1 MREGIIQNEGS
12 PTINVALDVD
22 HDNCEMMMLII
33 IVMITMVVMIR
44 MGIKI
49 C

>member
-1 MREGIIQNEGS
+1 MREGIIQNEES
-12 PTINVALDVD
+12 PTINVTLDVD
-22 HDNCEMMMLII
+22 NDNCEVMMLIT
-33 IVMITMVVMIR
+33 IVMITMVFMIR

>member
-1 MREGIIQNEGS
+1 MREGIIQNEEI
-12 PTINVALDVD
+12 PTINVTLDVD
-22 HDNCEMMMLII
+22 NDNCEVMMLIT
-33 IVMITMVVMIR
+33 IVMITMVFMIR